1 MTLPVSNKQSRLG
14 HVVVHR
20 GIAQSRGPGTGLCIS
35 AAPDQAWV
43 SPVPQNKQMSAERVY
58 GVGGGDPCCFRLS
71 ASRRGRKPQPGGRAS
86 RVLLTEG
93 ALCRPAGF
101 VAGCGFW
108 CGLPEPHSAESPKLE
123 EITCPLLGAAHP
135 ADC

>member
-58 GVGGGDPCCFRLS
+58 GVGEGILAAF
-71 ASRRGRKPQPGGRAS
+71 ASQ
-86 RVLLTEG
+86 LLVGEG
-93 ALCRPAGF
+93 SPSQEAGPA
-101 VAGCGFW
+101 VSC
-108 CGLPEPHSAESPKLE
+108 
-123 EITCPLLGAAHP
+123 
-135 ADC
+135 